1 MAITA
6 AEQNVGLNPDA
17 QHFLDAVLRGLG
29 LELTGSGDIR
39 DERNVNEE
47 SVLLAKLQAHL
58 ANGFEEGKRFD
69 IADSAADFDDDDV
82 DTFGDAFDA
91 ALDFVGDVRNDLDGF
106 AEVVAATLFGENGF
120 VDTAGSPVIVASK
133 LGVGEAFV
141 VAKVEVGFRTVF
153 GNENFAVLVGA
164 HGAGIDIQVRIAFL
178 NGDLETTAFEET
190 TNRGSSNAL
199 TKRGNNTA
207 GNKDIFW
214 RHPGSRLRR
223 SGFELVRP
231 PQD

>member
-1 MAITA
+1 MAS
-6 AEQNVGLNPDA
+6 
-17 QHFLDAVLRGLG
+17 R
-29 LELTGSGDIR
+29 
-39 DERNVNEE
+39 
-47 SVLLAKLQAHL
+47 K
-58 ANGFEEGKRFD
+58 GKRFD

-91 ALDFVGDVRNDLDGF
+91 ALDFVGDVRNDLDRF

-141 VAKVEVGFRTVF
+141 VAKVEVGLRTVF

-178 NGDLETTAFEET
+178 NGDLETTTFEET
-190 TNRGSSNAL
+190 TDRGSCNAL

>member
-6 AEQNVGLNPDA
+6 AKQNVGLNPNA
-17 QHFLDAVLRGLG
+17 EHFLDAVLRGLG
-29 LELTGSGDIR
+29 LELTGSGDVG

-47 SVLLAKLQAHL
+47 RVLLAKLQAHL

-69 IADSAADFDDDDV
+69 VADSAADFDDDDV
-82 DTFGDAFDA
+82 DTFGDAFDT
-91 ALDFVGDVRNDLDGF
+91 ALDFVGDVGNDLDGL
-106 AEVVAATLFGENGF
+106 AEVVAAALLGEDGF
-120 VDTAGSPVIVASK
+120 VNTAGSPVIVASK
-133 LGVGEAFV
+133 LGVGEALV
-141 VAKVEVGFRTVF
+141 VAKVEVCLRTVF
-153 GNENFAVLVGA
+153 GNENFAMLVGA
-164 HGAGIDIQVRIAFL
+164 HGAGIDIQIRIAFL
-178 NGDLETTAFEET
+178 NGDLETTTFKET
-190 TNRGSSNAL
+190 TDRGSCNAL

-214 RHPGSRLRR
+214 RHPGSRLRG